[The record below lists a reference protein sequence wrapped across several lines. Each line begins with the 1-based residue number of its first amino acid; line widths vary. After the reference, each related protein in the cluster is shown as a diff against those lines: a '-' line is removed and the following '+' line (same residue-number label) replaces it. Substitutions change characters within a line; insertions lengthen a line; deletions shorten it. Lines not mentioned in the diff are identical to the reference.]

1 MEEWFSRFFQD
12 LQLQLGLRDP
22 KLTAPEKNIS
32 GIFLETD
39 TGENID
45 ILLVGKDGCAE
56 ELRGRTPA
64 EELVRFTSLDFAEYH
79 AVIQRLWTEHPLFLE
94 RMDVPYSDYGDFEKQ
109 IGDLPDW
116 IMKIDT
122 ISAFYAAEHL
132 QDAMAMQ
139 DNGSPIFPSEKG
151 AAVLRAL
158 DEPCRAQLRI
168 RNLLEIGFADYERAA
183 QWKRYGALEEA
194 YPALVHQF
202 FPCRPMPFGH
212 RLRYTV
218 ENNFELYLLEL
229 QLYFRQKKKRIARC
243 ECCWQYFIPKT
254 SAETHY
260 CDRVID
266 GLSCKA
272 LGPKLKGKDGAA
284 LDEALRIYN
293 VLRHRMEERRNR
305 YEDAPPDQRDRLKPV
320 SDARYQEWIS
330 AAVKVRGRYLKGK
343 ISASDFLREIDS
355 FGELET
361 YKVEQ
366 VSLPEPDSTA
376 WRRHIKGN
384 LDFDPAINYRGFMHL
399 DLREENAEWKVWTPE
414 EQENIARELCDEYGV
429 LLIFDEVATG
439 FGRTGNRFVAD
450 LVLPDIL
457 VLGKALTGGYIG
469 HAVTV
474 ANEKVFRGFYSDND
488 RHALMH
494 GPTFM
499 GNALACAVALK
510 GIEIFER
517 ENYMEKI
524 KKIEEI
530 SKREMLGFSD
540 ERIKEVRV
548 MGGCTCVEVYDPKTL
563 EGFQQYAY
571 ERGVFSRPFLSY
583 MYSMVPY
590 VIEEDELVQIFTVMK
605 DWFRRG

>member
-1 MEEWFSRFFQD
+1 MEEWFSRFFQN

-22 KLTAPEKNIS
+22 KLTAPEKNLS

-39 TGENID
+39 TGENFD
-45 ILLVGKDGCAE
+45 ILLVGKDGHVE

-64 EELVRFTSLDFAEYH
+64 EELVRFASLDFAEYH

-94 RMDVPYSDYGDFEKQ
+94 RMEVPYSDYEDFEKQ
-109 IGDLPDW
+109 ISDLPDW
-116 IMKIDT
+116 IKRIDT

-194 YPALVHQF
+194 YPALMHQF

-293 VLRHRMEERRNR
+293 ALRHRMEERRNR

-320 SDARYQEWIS
+320 SDARYQEWIR

-343 ISASDFLREIDS
+343 ISASDFLREIDI

-361 YKVEQ
+361 YEVKQ

-414 EQENIARELCDEYGV
+414 EQENIARG
-429 LLIFDEVATG
+429 
-439 FGRTGNRFVAD
+439 
-450 LVLPDIL
+450 
-457 VLGKALTGGYIG
+457 G
-469 HAVTV
+469 HASLR
-474 ANEKVFRGFYSDND
+474 EKYLQKQPD
-488 RHALMH
+488 R
-494 GPTFM
+494 
-499 GNALACAVALK
+499 K
-510 GIEIFER
+510 GSE
-517 ENYMEKI
+517 EKG
-524 KKIEEI
+524 
-530 SKREMLGFSD
+530 R
-540 ERIKEVRV
+540 
-548 MGGCTCVEVYDPKTL
+548 
-563 EGFQQYAY
+563 
-571 ERGVFSRPFLSY
+571 
-583 MYSMVPY
+583 
-590 VIEEDELVQIFTVMK
+590 
-605 DWFRRG
+605 

>member
-1 MEEWFSRFFQD
+1 M
-12 LQLQLGLRDP
+12 
-22 KLTAPEKNIS
+22 
-32 GIFLETD
+32 
-39 TGENID
+39 
-45 ILLVGKDGCAE
+45 
-56 ELRGRTPA
+56 
-64 EELVRFTSLDFAEYH
+64 
-79 AVIQRLWTEHPLFLE
+79 
-94 RMDVPYSDYGDFEKQ
+94 
-109 IGDLPDW
+109 
-116 IMKIDT
+116 
-122 ISAFYAAEHL
+122 
-132 QDAMAMQ
+132 
-139 DNGSPIFPSEKG
+139 
-151 AAVLRAL
+151 
-158 DEPCRAQLRI
+158 
-168 RNLLEIGFADYERAA
+168 
-183 QWKRYGALEEA
+183 
-194 YPALVHQF
+194 VHQF

-320 SDARYQEWIS
+320 SDARYQKWIS

-414 EQENIARELCDEYGV
+414 EQENIARG
-429 LLIFDEVATG
+429 
-439 FGRTGNRFVAD
+439 
-450 LVLPDIL
+450 
-457 VLGKALTGGYIG
+457 G
-469 HAVTV
+469 HASLR
-474 ANEKVFRGFYSDND
+474 EKYLQKQPD
-488 RHALMH
+488 R
-494 GPTFM
+494 
-499 GNALACAVALK
+499 K
-510 GIEIFER
+510 GS
-517 ENYMEKI
+517 
-524 KKIEEI
+524 EE
-530 SKREMLGFSD
+530 
-540 ERIKEVRV
+540 
-548 MGGCTCVEVYDPKTL
+548 
-563 EGFQQYAY
+563 EG
-571 ERGVFSRPFLSY
+571 R
-583 MYSMVPY
+583 
-590 VIEEDELVQIFTVMK
+590 
-605 DWFRRG
+605 

>member
-45 ILLVGKDGCAE
+45 ILLVGKDGRVE

-94 RMDVPYSDYGDFEKQ
+94 RMDVPYSDYEDFEKQ

-122 ISAFYAAEHL
+122 ISAFYVSEHL

-194 YPALVHQF
+194 YPALMHQF

-212 RLRYTV
+212 RLRYAV
-218 ENNFELYLLEL
+218 ENIFELYLLEL

-293 VLRHRMEERRNR
+293 ALRHRMEERRNR

-343 ISASDFLREIDS
+343 ISASDFLREIDI

-361 YKVEQ
+361 YEVKQ

-399 DLREENAEWKVWTPE
+399 DLREANAEWKVWTPE
-414 EQENIARELCDEYGV
+414 EQENIARG
-429 LLIFDEVATG
+429 
-439 FGRTGNRFVAD
+439 
-450 LVLPDIL
+450 
-457 VLGKALTGGYIG
+457 G
-469 HAVTV
+469 HASLR
-474 ANEKVFRGFYSDND
+474 EKYLQKQPD
-488 RHALMH
+488 R
-494 GPTFM
+494 
-499 GNALACAVALK
+499 K
-510 GIEIFER
+510 GS
-517 ENYMEKI
+517 
-524 KKIEEI
+524 EE
-530 SKREMLGFSD
+530 
-540 ERIKEVRV
+540 
-548 MGGCTCVEVYDPKTL
+548 
-563 EGFQQYAY
+563 EG
-571 ERGVFSRPFLSY
+571 R
-583 MYSMVPY
+583 
-590 VIEEDELVQIFTVMK
+590 
-605 DWFRRG
+605 

>member
-1 MEEWFSRFFQD
+1 
-12 LQLQLGLRDP
+12 
-22 KLTAPEKNIS
+22 
-32 GIFLETD
+32 
-39 TGENID
+39 
-45 ILLVGKDGCAE
+45 
-56 ELRGRTPA
+56 
-64 EELVRFTSLDFAEYH
+64 
-79 AVIQRLWTEHPLFLE
+79 
-94 RMDVPYSDYGDFEKQ
+94 
-109 IGDLPDW
+109 
-116 IMKIDT
+116 
-122 ISAFYAAEHL
+122 
-132 QDAMAMQ
+132 MAMQ

-183 QWKRYGALEEA
+183 QWERYGALEEA

-293 VLRHRMEERRNR
+293 ALRHRMEERRNR

-343 ISASDFLREIDS
+343 ISASDFLREIDI

-361 YKVEQ
+361 YEVKQ

-399 DLREENAEWKVWTPE
+399 DLREANAEWKVWTPE
-414 EQENIARELCDEYGV
+414 EQENIARG
-429 LLIFDEVATG
+429 
-439 FGRTGNRFVAD
+439 
-450 LVLPDIL
+450 
-457 VLGKALTGGYIG
+457 G
-469 HAVTV
+469 HASLR
-474 ANEKVFRGFYSDND
+474 EKYLQKQPD
-488 RHALMH
+488 R
-494 GPTFM
+494 
-499 GNALACAVALK
+499 K
-510 GIEIFER
+510 GS
-517 ENYMEKI
+517 
-524 KKIEEI
+524 EE
-530 SKREMLGFSD
+530 
-540 ERIKEVRV
+540 
-548 MGGCTCVEVYDPKTL
+548 
-563 EGFQQYAY
+563 EG
-571 ERGVFSRPFLSY
+571 R
-583 MYSMVPY
+583 
-590 VIEEDELVQIFTVMK
+590 
-605 DWFRRG
+605 